1 MTISGLLYAF
11 DSNSA
16 MNDLTTR
23 VGFFVGTVDWNT
35 VESCPTYFGVEDVE
49 LKELAD
55 ALKILHVYCDTKDWN
70 EDDFISVFEELTG
83 AHYTLVFSFQSCSS
97 QRCRRTKPSGIH
109 RGLVCLQR
117 RLSCSFNV

>member
-1 MTISGLLYAF
+1 MWIVYFAGTI
-11 DSNSA
+11 
-16 MNDLTTR
+16 
-23 VGFFVGTVDWNT
+23 DWNT

-83 AHYTLVFSFQSCSS
+83 AYYTALF
-97 QRCRRTKPSGIH
+97 KNGK
-109 RGLVCLQR
+109 
-117 RLSCSFNV
+117 SFNHVRRFNVAFNVY

>member
-1 MTISGLLYAF
+1 MTISGLHYAF

-16 MNDLTTR
+16 IMNELTTW
-23 VGFFVGTVDWNT
+23 VVYFVGTVDWNT

-83 AHYTLVFSFQSCSS
+83 AHYTLSLFSHVAAWTIPRFSFSTTQA
-97 QRCRRTKPSGIH
+97 IM
-109 RGLVCLQR
+109 
-117 RLSCSFNV
+117 